1 MNNKVIP
8 KLLTICILLL
18 FANCRKKAW
27 DDFYNR
33 PDTLADPIY
42 NQLNNKGNFKNLLAL
57 IDKGGYKQ
65 VLITG
70 GGYWTMFAPNDEA
83 FDKYFKDKNFAG
95 VSAIDSLTA
104 RAMVQYCL
112 VYNSF
117 EKDRLDDY
125 QATANNQGWTPSV
138 AFRRATAYYTGF
150 YKDTGMNNKPVMA
163 IASNRNNIT
172 GSLTGNYVFG
182 DDNNKYIT
190 YFTDD
195 YCKSAGISATDY
207 NYFYPSS
214 TYTGFNVGEAKVVTK
229 DIPAENGVIHE
240 IDRVINPLQ
249 SIDEYIRTKPEYS
262 SFKAI
267 LNRMYTNNMM
277 QFIYNGDASR
287 RYQVL
292 TGKNDSVFV
301 KAYSPLLSFSPNNEN
316 HLKVEEN
323 DGQKNC
329 WTMFIP
335 NNAAVDNY
343 VKKVL
348 CEYYPSLDQMPI
360 DIIADFLNAHMFATV
375 VWPTKFG
382 VTRNKFAEPARFDPN
397 TEVFDKKILSNGI
410 VYGTTKV
417 EEADV
422 FSTVYSKA
430 YLNPGYTMMTR
441 LLNITG
447 LKLLI
452 AKSNV
457 PVNIFLIPDVAFTAA
472 GFSYNVSKD
481 QFEYKPSGG
490 SATTNGVIDKLTRIA
505 ATCVFFEPYKS
516 YVQNLSGA
524 DIVKSGD
531 AGTEGD
537 YIKFNNNTILT
548 GGLQDA
554 GKTVVVDSVK
564 TASNGKVYFINDL
577 LTYSEKPV
585 GTHVKNLGTPTT
597 SEFNYFWQYL
607 NNSAA
612 MFNATTTEIIGL
624 TGFSTVF
631 VPKNAAI
638 LQAVND
644 GLLPGTG
651 TAPNKVPT
659 FIPTNDLGREQVRKF
674 LQYHILFS
682 HTVVPDGNASGS
694 FDTYLKNAVG
704 TNIKMTISNSKGAM
718 YILDSYNR
726 NANVIMAQSNN
737 LSNRC
742 VIHLL
747 DNYLKYN
754 DN

>member
-83 FDKYFKDKNFAG
+83 FDKYFEDKNIAG

-150 YKDTGMNNKPVMA
+150 YKDTGMNNKPVIA
-163 IASNRNNIT
+163 LASNRNNIT
-172 GSLTGNYVFG
+172 GSLTGNYISG
-182 DDNNKYIT
+182 DDNNKFIT

-195 YCKSAGISATDY
+195 YCKTAGISATDY

-214 TYTGFNVGEAKVVTK
+214 TYAGFNVAEAKVVTK

-240 IDRVINPLQ
+240 IDRVISPLQ

-262 SFKAI
+262 SFKAL
-267 LNRMYTNNMM
+267 LNRMYTNNMI
-277 QFIYNGDASR
+277 QFIYNADASR

-316 HLKVEEN
+316 HLKVEDN
-323 DGQKNC
+323 DGQINC

-335 NNAAVDNY
+335 NNTAVDNY

-360 DIIADFLNAHMFATV
+360 DIIADFLNAHMFSTV

-397 TEVFDKKILSNGI
+397 TDVFDKKILSNGI

-447 LKLLI
+447 LRLLI

-457 PVNIFLIPDVAFTAA
+457 PV
-472 GFSYNVSKD
+472 
-481 QFEYKPSGG
+481 
-490 SATTNGVIDKLTRIA
+490 
-505 ATCVFFEPYKS
+505 
-516 YVQNLSGA
+516 
-524 DIVKSGD
+524 
-531 AGTEGD
+531 
-537 YIKFNNNTILT
+537 
-548 GGLQDA
+548 
-554 GKTVVVDSVK
+554 
-564 TASNGKVYFINDL
+564 
-577 LTYSEKPV
+577 
-585 GTHVKNLGTPTT
+585 
-597 SEFNYFWQYL
+597 
-607 NNSAA
+607 
-612 MFNATTTEIIGL
+612 
-624 TGFSTVF
+624 
-631 VPKNAAI
+631 
-638 LQAVND
+638 
-644 GLLPGTG
+644 
-651 TAPNKVPT
+651 
-659 FIPTNDLGREQVRKF
+659 
-674 LQYHILFS
+674 
-682 HTVVPDGNASGS
+682 
-694 FDTYLKNAVG
+694 
-704 TNIKMTISNSKGAM
+704 
-718 YILDSYNR
+718 
-726 NANVIMAQSNN
+726 
-737 LSNRC
+737 
-742 VIHLL
+742 
-747 DNYLKYN
+747 
-754 DN
+754 